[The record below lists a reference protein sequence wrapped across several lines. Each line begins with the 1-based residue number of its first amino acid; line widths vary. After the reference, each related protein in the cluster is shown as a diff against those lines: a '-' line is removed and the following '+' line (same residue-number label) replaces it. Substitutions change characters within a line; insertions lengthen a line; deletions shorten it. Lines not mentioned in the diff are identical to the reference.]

1 LSNPNFDSLVATTLK
16 LYSPTLHD
24 NVTEHQAL
32 FFLLKEKGFQEE
44 RDGGE
49 TIVEPLLTGEN
60 STVSSYS
67 GYDIIDTTPQDNIT
81 AAEFNW
87 KQIAGS
93 VSISGDEE
101 FKNSS
106 SRAKV
111 ISLLEGK
118 IKDLEIALE
127 LDLNEQIYSDGTGNG
142 GKDITG
148 LALAVENGAAWSS
161 YGGIDSN
168 ANTYWRNTWLAEAGA
183 LDLASMRNVFN
194 SASRGNSKPELIVT
208 TQSVFEDYE
217 ALALANNEI
226 SRPDN
231 RLGDAGFVNLTFKMV
246 PMVFDEDCTSGAM
259 YFLNPSFMKWI
270 VGRGRNFVAT
280 PFQRPKDQDAK
291 VSQILLYAQLL
302 LTNRKRQGVLDGIT

>member
-1 LSNPNFDSLVATTLK
+1 MSNPNFDSLVATTLK

-81 AAEFNW
+81 AAEYNW
-87 KQIAGS
+87 KQVAGS

-118 IKDLEIALE
+118 IKDLEIAME

-148 LALAVENGAAWSS
+148 LNLAVENGAAWSS

-168 ANTYWRNTWLAEAGA
+168 TYTYWRNTWLAEAGA

-194 SASRGNSKPELIVT
+194 SSSRGNSKPELIVT
-208 TQSVFEDYE
+208 TQDVFEDYE

-226 SRPDN
+226 SRPDT

-246 PMVFDEDCTSGAM
+246 PIVFDEDCPTGVM
-259 YFLNPSFMKWI
+259 LFLNPNFMKWI

-291 VSQILLYAQLL
+291 VSQILLYAQLI
-302 LTNRKRQGVLDGIT
+302 LTNRKRQGRLDGIT